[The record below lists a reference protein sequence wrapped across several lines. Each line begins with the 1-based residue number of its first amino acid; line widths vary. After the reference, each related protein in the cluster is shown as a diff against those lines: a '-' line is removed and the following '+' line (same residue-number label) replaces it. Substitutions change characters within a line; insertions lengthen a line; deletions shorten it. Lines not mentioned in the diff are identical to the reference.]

1 MKLRRI
7 IAAVLC
13 GVMLTGCQADERPQS
28 SASESVSATV
38 PETTTTTAATPPY
51 TLRPRK
57 LYNMAVAKMRQ
68 IRLSWKE
75 ASYKRQQAGML
86 CNTNLIKNRGT
97 SRPPIS
103 ISDTVVK
110 PRTPFPRAGVFPR

>member
-38 PETTTTTAATPPY
+38 PETTTTTAATPPIPY
-51 TLRPRK
+51 DHESYIIWLSPKCGRSDCPGRK
-57 LYNMAVAKMRQ
+57 QAISGNRLECYAIQ
-68 IRLSWKE
+68 IS
-75 ASYKRQQAGML
+75 
-86 CNTNLIKNRGT
+86 
-97 SRPPIS
+97 
-103 ISDTVVK
+103 
-110 PRTPFPRAGVFPR
+110 